1 MHFCQ
6 TIDRLTIFYCLFSSL
21 TPRLLLLHCS
31 SSHHGDVWAPLAH
44 VQHSFRGLFFC
55 EGDYSF
61 FFFSLL
67 FLSFSPSAEYRSAFT
82 GKSDAHACCHGKA
95 LNIYLYI
102 IWDFFCFWPRL
113 LYLTGV
119 EPVALRARFRC
130 VWVFKGF
137 TAEKLFGLGLLR
149 HTSATELCH
158 FWFSTSCWNQRKVQK
173 KSKKYKTKADE
184 NRPDWIMSDLAYS

>member
-1 MHFCQ
+1 MCDF
-6 TIDRLTIFYCLFSSL
+6 F
-21 TPRLLLLHCS
+21 LLLL
-31 SSHHGDVWAPLAH
+31 LA
-44 VQHSFRGLFFC
+44 LIA
-55 EGDYSF
+55 
-61 FFFSLL
+61 
-67 FLSFSPSAEYRSAFT
+67 LSR
-82 GKSDAHACCHGKA
+82 
-95 LNIYLYI
+95 
-102 IWDFFCFWPRL
+102 
-113 LYLTGV
+113 GV